1 MNNNPV
7 KREIIVYYKK
17 LGNKVTVSYVYS
29 EVSNFLFSDKAF
41 LNEFITTNG
50 IEKMSLAAKYDVA
63 KNVMIDTLSGRL
75 RTPQAHKIILKII
88 DDFKLR

>member
-1 MNNNPV
+1 MNQPV

-41 LNEFITTNG
+41 LNE
-50 IEKMSLAAKYDVA
+50 EESKE
-63 KNVMIDTLSGRL
+63 
-75 RTPQAHKIILKII
+75 
-88 DDFKLR
+88 KLRQNFPEAVGKLYLFVDCGYKINKN